1 MSQKTIVLTVILFAL
16 IVIGMFVFAT
26 LRNAELQA
34 HFPSFAN
41 YI

>member
-26 LRNAELQA
+26 LRSAELQA
-34 HFPSFAN
+34 LIN
-41 YI
+41 TVGTYI

>member
-34 HFPSFAN
+34 FIITFGA
-41 YI
+41 YL